1 MSSTDPS
8 ETAPDRTAEA
18 HAADGSGSTAAGG
31 TGDGSIAAG
40 STGAGA
46 VSPETAGH
54 PEAEATAEA
63 PGGGAKLSSLAKSS
77 AIMTAG
83 TLVSRVL
90 GFVKAGMLAL
100 AIGVTY
106 GGVAD
111 AFDVANKVPNNLY
124 MLLAGGILNAVLVP
138 QIVRAT
144 RRPDGGKD
152 FTNRLL
158 TLAILILFGVTVL
171 ATAAAPLL
179 VRVYSSSTWSS
190 EQTALAVAFAFW
202 CLPQIFFYGL
212 YTMLGQVL
220 NAHSSF
226 GPYMWAPVINNFVS
240 IAGLG
245 IFIALF
251 GTGEYGEHAIAT
263 WDVTKIA
270 VLAGSATLGVV
281 CQALVL
287 IWPLRRIGFRFT
299 PTFGFRGVGLG
310 TAGKVASWTFGAVL
324 IGQLG
329 FIVISQVA
337 SLASATADSGPS
349 PSNAAYT
356 YSYLIFMLPHSLIAV
371 SLATALFTS
380 MSTSAADRDTEAV
393 RASFG
398 LGVRLVGFVNVF
410 ATVAFMT
417 LGAQTAMV
425 LARGSVEQA
434 VSLSV
439 VIAAMILGLVPFSAN
454 YLLQRVFYAYE
465 DARTPFWVQVPQVA
479 LTSAGVIAS
488 GLLLPKH
495 YIVAG
500 IGLSMSVG
508 YGLACL
514 ISAWLLRRR
523 LHHLGSRR
531 ILLAHLKFIIA
542 GALAGIVG
550 VFIIRALGTDA
561 WDTRTTA
568 FITIAWV
575 GPIML
580 AVYLVVCWILRVSEL
595 RSLAETVR
603 RKLKR

>member
-1 MSSTDPS
+1 MPATDPS
-8 ETAPDRTAEA
+8 EASPDRAAASPDRAEEA
-18 HAADGSGSTAAGG
+18 STASAETPSTE
-31 TGDGSIAAG
+31 TG
-40 STGAGA
+40 
-46 VSPETAGH
+46 E
-54 PEAEATAEA
+54 
-63 PGGGAKLSSLAKSS
+63 KLNSLAKSS
-77 AIMTAG
+77 AVMTAG

-90 GFVKAGMLAL
+90 GFVKAGTLIA
-100 AIGVTY
+100 AIGVT
-106 GGVAD
+106 GGAAD

-144 RRPDGGKD
+144 RRADGGRD

-158 TLAILILFGVTVL
+158 TLTILVLFGVTFV

-179 VRVYSSSTWSS
+179 VRLYSTSQWSG
-190 EQTALAVAFAFW
+190 EQTALAVGFAFW

-226 GPYMWAPVINNFVS
+226 GPYMWAPVVNNVVS

-251 GTGEYGEHAIAT
+251 GPGNFGQHTLES
-263 WDVTKIA
+263 WDPFKIA

-281 CQALVL
+281 CQALIL
-287 IWPLRRIGFRFT
+287 IWPLKRIGFSFT
-299 PTFGFRGVGLG
+299 PTLGFRGVGLG

-324 IGQLG
+324 IGQIG

-337 SLASATADSGPS
+337 SLGSADASAGPS
-349 PSNAAYT
+349 PSNAAYSA
-356 YSYLIFMLPHSLIAV
+356 SYLIFMLPHSLIAV

-393 RASFG
+393 RESFG
-398 LGVRLVGFVNVF
+398 LGIRLVGFVNVF
-410 ATVAFMT
+410 ASVAFMT

-425 LARGSVEQA
+425 LAEGSVEQA
-434 VSLSV
+434 LALNV
-439 VIAAMILGLVPFSAN
+439 VIAAMIIGLVPFSAN

-479 LTSAGVIAS
+479 ITSAGVIAS
-488 GLLLPKH
+488 GIVLPKH

-500 IGLSMSVG
+500 IGLSMSLG
-508 YGLACL
+508 YTIACL
-514 ISAWLLRRR
+514 ISGWLLHRR
-523 LHHLGSRR
+523 LGRLGTRR

-542 GALAGIVG
+542 GAAAGIAG
-550 VFIIRALGTDA
+550 VLITRAIGIDA
-561 WDTRTTA
+561 WDTRISA
-568 FITIAWV
+568 AVTIMWV

-580 AVYLVVCWILRVSEL
+580 AVYLVICWILRVSEL
-595 RSLAETVR
+595 RSLVQTVS